1 MDDSS
6 RQARIL
12 VVDEDSAERAR
23 LCALL
28 RDSGL
33 PVRFAEAETVEDA
46 VAAQQF
52 RPFDCVLFEQ
62 YLPDGDGLALA
73 ARLSGTQTGMVM
85 VTGAGDERLAVA
97 AMKQGVHDYLPKASL
112 TADGLRHSV
121 EQAIKTAHQQVTVEA
136 KAEQLERL
144 SMFDHL
150 TQIANRHLF
159 FDRLE
164 QAIRSARRA
173 EKRLAVFQL
182 DLDLFK
188 EVNDAF
194 GHQTGDEVL
203 RLVARRLQET
213 LRESDT
219 VARLGGDEFAGL
231 LPSTECPDGARVLAR
246 RMHEAIVEPAVI
258 GDRSLS
264 TGASIGLALF
274 PDHGDDAR
282 ALLHAAD
289 LAMYDAK
296 RSGSKFKVF
305 ESNRK
310 STLLTSQLP
319 QNLDRALDRDEF
331 QLHYQPTLDL
341 RSGAVLGVEALV
353 RWEHPELGLLPPL
366 EFIPG
371 AERTA
376 LIRPLTLNI
385 LEQAVEQAV
394 AWQMAGA
401 PLQLSVN
408 LSACL
413 LHDRGFAAE
422 TETVLSRHGLAPSHL
437 TLEVT
442 ESGLLTNLES
452 AGAIIGALDELGVTI
467 SIDDFS
473 AGFTSLRYLRE
484 LPVSEIK
491 IDKLFVDDLMLGKKA
506 EAIMSSILSL
516 GRAMAVAVVIEGI
529 EDNNA
534 WQKILSLGGQS
545 GQGYCFTRP
554 LPAEA
559 FGTWYQ
565 AWQGRLRA
573 SFQTDSA
580 VVEALLA

>member
-1 MDDSS
+1 MDDLS
-6 RQARIL
+6 RQVRIL
-12 VVDEDSAERAR
+12 LVEPDSLERAR
-23 LCALL
+23 LGALL
-28 RDSGL
+28 QKSGL
-33 PVRFAEAETVEDA
+33 PARIAEAGCVADA
-46 VAAQQF
+46 LAAQDF
-52 RPFDCVLFEQ
+52 RSFDCAVFEHK
-62 YLPDGDGLALA
+62 LPDGDGLTLA
-73 ARLSGTQTGMVM
+73 AQLAEASTGLVM
-85 VTGAGDERLAVA
+85 VTATGDERLAVA
-97 AMKQGVHDYLPKASL
+97 AMKQGVHDYLPKDRV
-112 TADGLRHSV
+112 TPEGLREAV
-121 EQAIKTAHQQVTVEA
+121 EQAIESAHRQKTVEA
-136 KAEQLERL
+136 KTEQLERL
-144 SMFDHL
+144 SLFDHL

-164 QAIRSARRA
+164 QAIRTAKRGN
-173 EKRLAVFQL
+173 KRLAVFQL

-194 GHQTGDEVL
+194 GHQTGDELL
-203 RLVARRLQET
+203 RLVAKRLQDT

-231 LPSTECPDGARVLAR
+231 LPSTESLEGALVLAQ

-258 GDRSLS
+258 GGRRLS

-296 RSGSKFKVF
+296 RNGAKFKIY

-319 QNLDRALDRDEF
+319 QNLDRALERGEF
-331 QLHYQPTLDL
+331 LLHYQPILDL
-341 RSGAVLGVEALV
+341 RSGAVQGVEALV
-353 RWEHPELGLLPPL
+353 RWQHPELGLLPPL
-366 EFIPG
+366 EFIPS

-376 LIRPLTLNI
+376 LIRPLTVKVLDGAVR
-385 LEQAVEQAV
+385 QAA
-394 AWQMAGA
+394 AWQAAGM
-401 PLQLSVN
+401 PLQLSIN

-413 LHDRGFAAE
+413 LHDQGFAAE
-422 TETVLSRHGLAPSHL
+422 TEDLLKRHGLPASRL

-442 ESGLLTNLES
+442 ESGLLTNFET
-452 AGAIIGALDELGVTI
+452 AGAIIGALDDLGVTI

-491 IDKLFVDDLMLGKKA
+491 IDKLFVDGLMLGNKA
-506 EAIMSSILSL
+506 EAIMASILSL
-516 GRAMAVAVVIEGI
+516 GRAMAVSVVIEGI
-529 EDNNA
+529 EDSDA
-534 WQKILSLGGQS
+534 WQKILGLGGQS
-545 GQGYCFTRP
+545 GQGFCFTCP
-554 LPAEA
+554 LPAAEFEA
-559 FGTWYQ
+559 WYRS
-565 AWQGRLRA
+565 WHGRLRA